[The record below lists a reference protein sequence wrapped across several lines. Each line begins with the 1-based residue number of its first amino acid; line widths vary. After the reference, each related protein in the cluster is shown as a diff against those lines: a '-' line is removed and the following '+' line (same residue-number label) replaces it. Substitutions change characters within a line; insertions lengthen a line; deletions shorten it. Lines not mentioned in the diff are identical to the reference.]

1 MITLVLGIAL
11 IWAIWKIVVLGLKMT
26 WGLTKFVFSVVLF
39 PLVVIGFF
47 VAGLAYV
54 AIPVAIVVGLIAL
67 FSGNTTAA

>member
-1 MITLVLGIAL
+1 MITLLFGIAL

>member
-1 MITLVLGIAL
+1 MITLLFGIAL

-39 PLVVIGFF
+39 PLAVIGFF

-54 AIPVAIVVGLIAL
+54 AILVAIVVGLIAL